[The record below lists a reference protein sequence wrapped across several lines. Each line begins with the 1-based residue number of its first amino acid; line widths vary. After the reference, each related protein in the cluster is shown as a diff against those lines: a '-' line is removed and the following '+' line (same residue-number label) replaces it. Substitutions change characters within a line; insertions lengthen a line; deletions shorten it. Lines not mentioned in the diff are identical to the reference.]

1 MLLSAVLH
9 SAVVEMAQAV
19 PVPNPDP
26 IAPPG
31 LDKPINTILGWG
43 KWGVIVAGVAGL
55 FICGAQMAIGRKN
68 RSSFAADGAS
78 GIPWVLGGLS
88 LAATASGIVGM
99 FLR

>member
-1 MLLSAVLH
+1 MLITTVFDLI
-9 SAVVEMAQAV
+9 QAG
-19 PVPNPDP
+19 PIPNPKP
-26 IAPPG
+26 AAPPG
-31 LDKPINTILGWG
+31 LEKPINTILAWG

-99 FLR
+99 FLK

>member
-1 MLLSAVLH
+1 MLVSAVADML
-9 SAVVEMAQAV
+9 QAG
-19 PVPNPDP
+19 PVPNPAP
-26 IAPPG
+26 VAPPG
-31 LDKPINTILGWG
+31 LERPITTILGWG

-55 FICGAQMAIGRKN
+55 LICGAQMAIGRKN